1 MKSFNRNG
9 FTSPLLLSLAAG
21 FCVIISLV
29 FIYTP
34 EASSKKTT
42 TPDTTQSKSQLERF
56 DINISA
62 SDTFYGVMRGFDLS
76 PQEIRKLTKAARP
89 FYRLSRLRQGS
100 VVSVLTREDRV
111 VKVLYKINPFE
122 VLVLE
127 KDGEAKYGY
136 KAVKREL
143 PREVRLKKGSGVIE
157 SSLYRA
163 AMEADVPPAVVLSL
177 SDVFAWDVDFNTDMR
192 EGDTFK
198 VLYEQIYV
206 EGEFVEN
213 GAVRGAEVTSG
224 GRDYK
229 AIYYKDS
236 RGRSG
241 YYDLNGR
248 SLRKMLMKSP
258 LRYRRISS
266 YFSNR
271 RYHPIL
277 KKYRAHHGID
287 YAAPRGTPVE
297 AAGSGKV
304 TFAGWKSGYGRFVT
318 IKHSNGYSTGYGHF
332 SKIRKGI
339 RRGARVEQG
348 DVIGYVGSTG
358 ISTGPHLHYEVRK
371 GKRLINPLRIKGNPA
386 KAVSGAEKA
395 AFVIVK
401 NDVLKKLSTEKA
413 VLSAYR

>member
-1 MKSFNRNG
+1 MNNFNKNG

-21 FCVIISLV
+21 ICVVLSLV

-34 EASSKKTT
+34 EASSTKT
-42 TPDTTQSKSQLERF
+42 SQPAVPAAPQTHRF
-56 DINISA
+56 DINISD
-62 SDTFYGVMRGFDLS
+62 SDTFYGVMRGFDLT

-89 FYRLSRLRQGS
+89 IYRLERLKKDS
-100 VVSVLTREDRV
+100 VVSVFTREDDV
-111 VKVLYKINPFE
+111 VTVLYRMNPYE

-127 KDGEAKYGY
+127 RDEAAKYGY
-136 KAVKREL
+136 KAATQKL
-143 PREVRLKKGSGVIE
+143 PKEVRLKIGSGVIE
-157 SSLYRA
+157 SSLYSA
-163 AMEADVPPAVVLSL
+163 AMESGVPPAVVLSL

-192 EGDTFK
+192 KGDTFK

-206 EGEFVEN
+206 DNEFVEN
-213 GAVRGAEVTSG
+213 GNLRGAEISSG

-236 RGRSG
+236 HGRSG

-248 SLRKMLMKSP
+248 SLKRMLVKSP

-304 TFAGWKSGYGRFVT
+304 TFAGWKRGYGRFVT

-332 SKIRKGI
+332 SKIKPGI
-339 RRGARVEQG
+339 RRGKRVAQG

-371 GKRLINPLRIKGNPA
+371 GNRLINPLHIKGNPA
-386 KAVSGAEKA
+386 KSVSGAEKA
-395 AFVIVK
+395 AFVVVK
-401 NDVLKKLSTEKA
+401 NDVLEKLSTE
-413 VLSAYR
+413 SALFSARR